1 MNFARHAFRT
11 LAAGTLALAAGC
23 VASGSD
29 SGDEIA
35 IGLAA
40 QVGRPTMLP
49 VRQGVQLAVA
59 RLNQERPAGVRRFV
73 LRTVPT
79 DLTSAVQIA
88 ITLRSDPSVV
98 GVVGHTDSGSSL
110 EAAPIYEDA
119 EHDGKQAL
127 VAISPTSTS
136 VALTG
141 RSKWLFR
148 VCPSDLAASQA
159 AARFAL
165 DSLRSRSAA
174 IIYRNDAYG
183 RGWTKAFV
191 EAYEAGGGRI
201 LTRGPHLAGMSE
213 WEAYAGLVRKLSP
226 DLVLFPGSPADAA
239 AFIATMRRD
248 GSAPRFLGG
257 DAVSDLANH
266 GAEYAGV
273 HYTAFF
279 LADRPPNHSA
289 RTFVADF
296 QRQYGTRPDQAAALA
311 YDAAML
317 IGRAVLAVGPDR
329 KKIRQHI
336 AGIGSTSPAVTGV
349 TGPIAF
355 DAQNDVVNKAIVIAR
370 VGGR

>member
-1 MNFARHAFRT
+1 MAGM
-11 LAAGTLALAAGC
+11 LAGTGGC
-23 VASGSD
+23 GRRSG
-29 SGDEIA
+29 GDEVA

-40 QVGRPTMLP
+40 MVGRPTMKP
-49 VRQGVQLAVA
+49 VRQGVQLAIR
-59 RLNQERPAGVRRFV
+59 RLNQERPAGMPPFV
-73 LRTVPT
+73 IRTVST

-88 ITLRSDPSVV
+88 TTLRADASVV

-119 EHDGKQAL
+119 EHAGRDAL

-136 VALTG
+136 VALSG
-141 RSKWLFR
+141 RSRWLFR

-165 DSLRSRSAA
+165 DSLRSRNAA

-191 EAYEAGGGRI
+191 DAYQAGGGRVV
-201 LTRGPHLAGMSE
+201 LRGPHLPGMTE
-213 WEAYAGLVRKLSP
+213 WEAYAALVRKDAA

-239 AFIATMRRD
+239 AFIETLRKS
-248 GSAPRFLGG
+248 GPVPRILGG
-257 DAVSDLANH
+257 DAVSDLANR
-266 GAEYAGV
+266 GQQFAGV

-279 LADRPPNHSA
+279 LADRPPNDSA
-289 RTFVADF
+289 RVFVAEYE
-296 QRQYGTRPDQAAALA
+296 RQFGTRPDQAAALA

-317 IGRAVLAVGPDR
+317 IGRAVIAVGPDR
-329 KKIRQHI
+329 QKVRDHI
-336 AGIGSTSPAVTGV
+336 AAIGRQSPAVIGA

-355 DAQNDVVNKAIVIAR
+355 DDRQDVVNKPVVVAR
-370 VGGR
+370 TGGR

>member
-1 MNFARHAFRT
+1 MPLARHVI
-11 LAAGTLALAAGC
+11 GTLALGALALAGC
-23 VASGSD
+23 STADEKG
-29 SGDEIA
+29 GEIA

-40 QVGRPTMLP
+40 QIGRPTMLP

-59 RLNQERPAGVRRFV
+59 RLNQERPAGAPRFV
-73 LRTVPT
+73 VRTVPP

-88 ITLRSDPSVV
+88 TTLRADASVV

-119 EHDGKQAL
+119 EMDGERAV

-136 VALTG
+136 VALSG
-141 RSKWLFR
+141 RSRWLFR

-165 DSLRSRSAA
+165 DSLGSRRAA

-191 EAYEAGGGRI
+191 DAYEAGGGRI
-201 LTRGPHLAGMSE
+201 LMRGPHLAGMSE
-213 WEAYAGLVRKLSP
+213 WEAYAGLIGKASP

-239 AFIATMRRD
+239 AFIATMRRL
-248 GSAPRFLGG
+248 GTAPPVLGG
-257 DAVSDLANH
+257 DAVSDLANR
-266 GAEYAGV
+266 GAAFAGV

-279 LADRPPNHSA
+279 LADRPPNDSA
-289 RTFVADF
+289 RTFVTDF
-296 QRQYGTRPDQAAALA
+296 ERLYGRRPDQAAALA

-317 IGRAVLAVGPDR
+317 IGRAVLAVGRDR
-329 KKIRQHI
+329 KKVREHI
-336 AGIGSTSPAVTGV
+336 AGIGSTSPAVLGV

-355 DAQNDVVNKAIVIAR
+355 DARHDVVDKPVVIAR
-370 VGGR
+370 IGGR

>member
-1 MNFARHAFRT
+1 MPLARTAGGALIAAL
-11 LAAGTLALAAGC
+11 LAAVGGC
-23 VASGSD
+23 GRRSG
-29 SGDEIA
+29 GDEVA

-40 QVGRPTMLP
+40 MVGRPTMQP
-49 VRQGVQLAVA
+49 VRQGVQLAIK
-59 RLNQERPAGVRRFV
+59 RLNAERPAGTPPFV
-73 LRTVPT
+73 LRTVST

-88 ITLRSDPSVV
+88 STLRADQSVV

-119 EHDGKQAL
+119 EHGGKDAL

-136 VALTG
+136 VALSG
-141 RSKWLFR
+141 RSRWLFR

-165 DSLRSRSAA
+165 DSLHSRSAA

-191 EAYEAGGGRI
+191 DAYEAGGGRI
-201 LTRGPHLAGMSE
+201 IIRGPHLAGMTE
-213 WEAYAGLVRKLSP
+213 WEAYAALVRKHSP

-239 AFIATMRRD
+239 AFIDTLRKS
-248 GSAPRFLGG
+248 GPIPRVLGG
-257 DAVSDLANH
+257 DAVSDLANR
-266 GAEYAGV
+266 GGKFAGV

-279 LADRPPNHSA
+279 LADRPPNDSA
-289 RTFVADF
+289 RLFIAEY
-296 QRQYGTRPDQAAALA
+296 QRQFGARPDQAAALA

-317 IGRAVLAVGPDR
+317 IGRAVIAVGADR
-329 KKIRQHI
+329 HKVRDHI
-336 AGIGSTSPAVTGV
+336 ASIGRLSAAAVGA

-355 DAQNDVVNKAIVIAR
+355 DDRQDVVNKPVVIAR
-370 VGGR
+370 TGGR

>member
-1 MNFARHAFRT
+1 MTLVRHGFRT
-11 LAAGTLALAAGC
+11 LAAGTLALANGC
-23 VASGSD
+23 ISTAAD
-29 SGDEIA
+29 SDEIA

-49 VRQGVQLAVA
+49 VRQGVQLAIA
-59 RLNQERPAGVRRFV
+59 RLNHERPAGAPRFV

-88 ITLRSDPSVV
+88 TTLREDASVV

-119 EHDGKQAL
+119 EHDGERAL

-136 VALTG
+136 VALSG

-165 DSLRSRSAA
+165 DSLGSRNAA

-183 RGWTKAFV
+183 RGWSKAFV
-191 EAYEAGGGRI
+191 EAYQAGGGRV
-201 LTRGPHLAGMSE
+201 LMRGPHLAGMAE
-213 WEAYAGLVRKLSP
+213 WEAYAGLVRKASP

-239 AFIATMRRD
+239 TFIQAMQKGGAT
-248 GSAPRFLGG
+248 PRLLGG
-257 DAVSDLANH
+257 DAVSDLANR
-266 GAEYAGV
+266 GAEFAGV

-279 LADRPPNHSA
+279 LADRPPNDSA
-289 RTFVADF
+289 RAFVADF
-296 QRQYGTRPDQAAALA
+296 QRQHGPRPDQAAALA

-317 IGRAVLAVGPDR
+317 IGRAVIAVGPDR

-355 DAQNDVVNKAIVIAR
+355 DAQNDVVNKPVVIAR
-370 VGGR
+370 VGRR